1 MSNEKHTLTRDRLVA
16 HLSAPDVYD
25 APGMDMMLQLVQ
37 SIEGKHMDTDKHTQ
51 TRDRLVA
58 YLSAPDVYDAPGMDM
73 LLQLVITQIRGCQAA
88 QREQRNLRLRLIDLR
103 NRAFY
108 IANLDADTE
117 LASLGVREEAKAM
130 VASFDDLLGID
141 GWSDRRYAET
151 AGGRDDAL
159 R

>member
-1 MSNEKHTLTRDRLVA
+1 MSNENHTPTRDRLVA

-25 APGMDMMLQLVQ
+25 PPTLESLQDY
-37 SIEGKHMDTDKHTQ
+37 I
-51 TRDRLVA
+51 
-58 YLSAPDVYDAPGMDM
+58 LS
-73 LLQLVITQIRGCQAA
+73 LEAA
-88 QREQRNLRLRLIDLR
+88 AAVRRNLRPRLIDLR

-130 VASFDDLLGID
+130 VASFDDLLNIN
-141 GWSDRRYAET
+141 GWSDQRYTET
-151 AGGRDDAL
+151 LGDRDDAL

>member
-1 MSNEKHTLTRDRLVA
+1 
-16 HLSAPDVYD
+16 
-25 APGMDMMLQLVQ
+25 
-37 SIEGKHMDTDKHTQ
+37 MDTDKHTQ

-73 LLQLVITQIRGCQAA
+73 MLQLVQSIEGGQDCRQAA
-88 QREQRNLRLRLIDLR
+88 QQEQRNLRLRLIDLR

-108 IANLDADTE
+108 IASLDADTE